1 MENQEILDSG
11 LSARSELSLNSA
23 AIDYLRQTA
32 KWGKFLSIVG
42 LVFSG
47 LIIVL
52 GLAFGT
58 FLSAIMAMSPN
69 ANMASEAGLGASKM
83 VTAGVGIF
91 YSIMGL
97 IMAYPPLRLLQFSK
111 QAKIAVD
118 TNDGNAIE
126 NALKRLRSVF
136 RFYGIFTIIILSFYA
151 LALVIVL
158 LVGGLAA
165 FK

>member
-11 LSARSELSLNSA
+11 LSSRSELSLNSA

-32 KWGKFLSIVG
+32 KWGKFLSIAG

-47 LIIVL
+47 LIIII

-58 FLSAIMAMSPN
+58 FLSTIMAMSPN
-69 ANMASEAGLGASKM
+69 AGLAQEAGLGTSKM
-83 VTAGVGIF
+83 MTAGIGIF
-91 YSIMGL
+91 YAVMGL

-136 RFYGIFTIIILSFYA
+136 RFYGIFTIIMLSFYG